1 MGDPSRRGFI
11 SVLAVL
17 LSTGW
22 AANHF
27 ASLIPVLRVDEGL
40 SHTVLDG
47 VFGIYALG
55 LLPGLLTGGA
65 LSDRVGRAV
74 VVLPGALI
82 ASLGTLILLLWH
94 DAPGLMVGRLVVGI
108 GAGLAIGA
116 GTAWAADL
124 RGKSGTVMAGVV
136 LTSGFALGPLFSGLL
151 AQFAAFP
158 LATPFV
164 VSAVLSVGSVTAAAV
179 WSRTPVSVEAAT
191 ITPVPD
197 GAERSVAN
205 APDGAERSVANALL
219 WALPLAPWVFAS
231 ATVSIVTMTARLGD
245 RYSGPLLPGFAAAL
259 TLGAGILVQTAARH
273 RNWGPQAGTVGAAL
287 AARGYCLVAVGGAH
301 PALGLFIVCALVLGT
316 AYGLCL
322 REGLLDLESLALP
335 ASRPDRDLLRRHLSR
350 IRTAGA
356 TGCHRTHDGSVAAV
370 GDPRRCCRRRCRG
383 PIPSIAVDPG
393 FLVTSASRSRIG
405 LNTRSDGVGGTCSRS
420 YPAVL
425 ASEDQKVTA

>member
-65 LSDRVGRAV
+65 LSDHVGRAV
-74 VVLPGALI
+74 LVLPGALI

-164 VSAVLSVGSVTAAAV
+164 VSAVLSVGSVAAAAV
-179 WSRTPVSVEAAT
+179 WSRTPAPTKAAMFT
-191 ITPVPD
+191 QIPD
-197 GAERSVAN
+197 RAERSGTGVK
-205 APDGAERSVANALL
+205 VALL

-231 ATVSIVTMTARLGD
+231 ATVSFVTMTARLGD
-245 RYSGPLLPGFAAAL
+245 RCSGPLLPGFAAAL

-287 AARGYCLVAVGGAH
+287 AALGYCLVAVGGAH

-322 REGLLDLESLALP
+322 REGLLDLESLAPP
-335 ASRPDRDLLRRHLSR
+335 ASRGALTGIFYVGTYLGFGLPVLLVVIEPTMGPSLPLV
-350 IRTAGA
+350 ILAA
-356 TGCHRTHDGSVAAV
+356 VAAV
-370 GDPRRCCRRRCRG
+370 VAVVRFRRLRSTQASTSHPRLE
-383 PIPSIAVDPG
+383 A
-393 FLVTSASRSRIG
+393 AS
-405 LNTRSDGVGGTCSRS
+405 V
-420 YPAVL
+420 
-425 ASEDQKVTA
+425 

>member
-164 VSAVLSVGSVTAAAV
+164 VSAFLSVGSVTAAAV

-205 APDGAERSVANALL
+205 ALL

-231 ATVSIVTMTARLGD
+231 ATVSFVTMTARLGD

-287 AARGYCLVAVGGAH
+287 AALGYCLVAVGGAH

-322 REGLLDLESLALP
+322 REGLLDLESLAPP
-335 ASRPDRDLLRRHLSR
+335 ASRGALTGIFYVGTYLGFGLPVLLVVIEPTMGPSLPLV
-350 IRTAGA
+350 ILAA
-356 TGCHRTHDGSVAAV
+356 VAAV
-370 GDPRRCCRRRCRG
+370 VAVVRFRRLRSTQASAHPRLE
-383 PIPSIAVDPG
+383 V
-393 FLVTSASRSRIG
+393 AS
-405 LNTRSDGVGGTCSRS
+405 V
-420 YPAVL
+420 
-425 ASEDQKVTA
+425 

>member
-40 SHTVLDG
+40 SHAVLDG

-82 ASLGTLILLLWH
+82 ASLGTLTLLLWH

-136 LTSGFALGPLFSGLL
+136 LTSGFALGPLFTGLL

-164 VSAVLSVGSVTAAAV
+164 VSAVLSVGSVAAAAA
-179 WSRTPVSVEAAT
+179 WSRTPAPTKAAT
-191 ITPVPD
+191 FTPVPD
-197 GAERSVAN
+197 GAERSVAS
-205 APDGAERSVANALL
+205 APDGAERSVASALF

-231 ATVSIVTMTARLGD
+231 ATVSFVTMTARLGD

-287 AARGYCLVAVGGAH
+287 AALGYCLVAVGGAH
-301 PALGLFIVCALVLGT
+301 PALGLFIVCSLVLGT

-322 REGLLDLESLALP
+322 REGLLDLESLAPP
-335 ASRPDRDLLRRHLSR
+335 ASRGALTGIFYVGTYLGFGLPVLLVVIEPTMGPSLPLV
-350 IRTAGA
+350 ILAA
-356 TGCHRTHDGSVAAV
+356 VAAV
-370 GDPRRCCRRRCRG
+370 VAVVRFRRLR
-383 PIPSIAVDPG
+383 STQA
-393 FLVTSASRSRIG
+393 SASHPR
-405 LNTRSDGVGGTCSRS
+405 LE
-420 YPAVL
+420 A
-425 ASEDQKVTA
+425 ASV

>member
-164 VSAVLSVGSVTAAAV
+164 VSAFLSVGSVTAAAV

-205 APDGAERSVANALL
+205 ALL

-231 ATVSIVTMTARLGD
+231 ATVSFVTMTARLGD

-273 RNWGPQAGTVGAAL
+273 RNWGPQAGTTGAAL
-287 AARGYCLVAVGGAH
+287 AALGYCLVAVGGAH

-322 REGLLDLESLALP
+322 REGLLDLESLAPP
-335 ASRPDRDLLRRHLSR
+335 ASRGALTGIFYVGTYLGFGLPVLLVVIEPTMGPSLPLV
-350 IRTAGA
+350 ILAA
-356 TGCHRTHDGSVAAV
+356 VAAV
-370 GDPRRCCRRRCRG
+370 VAVVRFRRLRSTQASSSHPRLE
-383 PIPSIAVDPG
+383 A
-393 FLVTSASRSRIG
+393 AS
-405 LNTRSDGVGGTCSRS
+405 V
-420 YPAVL
+420 
-425 ASEDQKVTA
+425 

>member
-40 SHTVLDG
+40 SHIVLDG

-65 LSDRVGRAV
+65 VSDRVGRAV

-164 VSAVLSVGSVTAAAV
+164 VSAVLSVGSVAAAAS
-179 WSRTPVSVEAAT
+179 WSRTLAPTKAAT
-191 ITPVPD
+191 FTPVPD
-197 GAERSVAN
+197 RAERSGTGVK
-205 APDGAERSVANALL
+205 VALL

-231 ATVSIVTMTARLGD
+231 ATVSFVTMTARLGD

-287 AARGYCLVAVGGAH
+287 AALGYCLVAVGGAH

-322 REGLLDLESLALP
+322 REGLLDLESLAPP
-335 ASRPDRDLLRRHLSR
+335 ASRGALTGIFYVGTYLGFGLPVLLVVIEPTMGPSLPLV
-350 IRTAGA
+350 ILAA
-356 TGCHRTHDGSVAAV
+356 VAAV
-370 GDPRRCCRRRCRG
+370 VAVVRFRRLRSTQASTSHPRLE
-383 PIPSIAVDPG
+383 A
-393 FLVTSASRSRIG
+393 AS
-405 LNTRSDGVGGTCSRS
+405 V
-420 YPAVL
+420 
-425 ASEDQKVTA
+425 

>member
-40 SHTVLDG
+40 SHAVLDG

-82 ASLGTLILLLWH
+82 ASLGTVILLLWH

-164 VSAVLSVGSVTAAAV
+164 VSAVLSVGSVAAAAV
-179 WSRTPVSVEAAT
+179 WSRTPAPTKAAT
-191 ITPVPD
+191 FTQVPD
-197 GAERSVAN
+197 RAERSGTDVK
-205 APDGAERSVANALL
+205 GALL

-231 ATVSIVTMTARLGD
+231 ATVSFVTMTARLGD

-287 AARGYCLVAVGGAH
+287 AALGYLLVAVGGAR

-322 REGLLDLESLALP
+322 REGLLDLESLAPP
-335 ASRPDRDLLRRHLSR
+335 ASRGALTGIFYVGTYLGFGLPVLLVVIEPTMGPSLPLV
-350 IRTAGA
+350 ILAA
-356 TGCHRTHDGSVAAV
+356 VAAV
-370 GDPRRCCRRRCRG
+370 VAVVRFRRLRSTQASTSHPRLE
-383 PIPSIAVDPG
+383 A
-393 FLVTSASRSRIG
+393 AS
-405 LNTRSDGVGGTCSRS
+405 V
-420 YPAVL
+420 
-425 ASEDQKVTA
+425 

>member
-65 LSDRVGRAV
+65 VSDRVGRAV

-164 VSAVLSVGSVTAAAV
+164 VSTVLSVGSVAAAAV
-179 WSRTPVSVEAAT
+179 WSRTPAPTKAAMFT
-191 ITPVPD
+191 QIPD
-197 GAERSVAN
+197 RAERSGTGVK
-205 APDGAERSVANALL
+205 VALL

-231 ATVSIVTMTARLGD
+231 ATVSFVTMTARLGD

-273 RNWGPQAGTVGAAL
+273 RNWGPQAGTTGAAL
-287 AARGYCLVAVGGAH
+287 AALGYCLVAVGGAH

-322 REGLLDLESLALP
+322 REGLLDLESLAPP
-335 ASRPDRDLLRRHLSR
+335 ASRGALTGIFYVGTYLGFGLPVLLVVIEPTMGPSLPLV
-350 IRTAGA
+350 ILAA
-356 TGCHRTHDGSVAAV
+356 VAAV
-370 GDPRRCCRRRCRG
+370 VAVVRFRRLRSTQASTSHPRLE
-383 PIPSIAVDPG
+383 A
-393 FLVTSASRSRIG
+393 AS
-405 LNTRSDGVGGTCSRS
+405 V
-420 YPAVL
+420 
-425 ASEDQKVTA
+425 

>member
-65 LSDRVGRAV
+65 VSDRVGRAV

-124 RGKSGTVMAGVV
+124 RGKSGTVMAGVA

-164 VSAVLSVGSVTAAAV
+164 VSAVLSVGSVAAAAV
-179 WSRTPVSVEAAT
+179 WSRTPAPTKAAMFT
-191 ITPVPD
+191 QIPD
-197 GAERSVAN
+197 RAERSGTGVK
-205 APDGAERSVANALL
+205 VALL

-231 ATVSIVTMTARLGD
+231 ATVSFVTMMARLGD

-287 AARGYCLVAVGGAH
+287 AALGYCLVAVGGAH

-322 REGLLDLESLALP
+322 REGLLDLESLAPP
-335 ASRPDRDLLRRHLSR
+335 ASRGALTGIFYVGTYLGFGLPVLLVVIEPTMGPSLPLV
-350 IRTAGA
+350 ILAA
-356 TGCHRTHDGSVAAV
+356 VAAV
-370 GDPRRCCRRRCRG
+370 VAVVRFRRLRSTQASTSHPRLE
-383 PIPSIAVDPG
+383 A
-393 FLVTSASRSRIG
+393 AS
-405 LNTRSDGVGGTCSRS
+405 V
-420 YPAVL
+420 
-425 ASEDQKVTA
+425 

>member
-11 SVLAVL
+11 SALAVL

-179 WSRTPVSVEAAT
+179 WSRTPAPTKAAMFT
-191 ITPVPD
+191 QIPD
-197 GAERSVAN
+197 RAERSGTGVK
-205 APDGAERSVANALL
+205 VTLL

-231 ATVSIVTMTARLGD
+231 ATVSFVTMTARLGD

-273 RNWGPQAGTVGAAL
+273 RNWGPQAGTTGAAL
-287 AARGYCLVAVGGAH
+287 AALGYCLVAVGGAH
-301 PALGLFIVCALVLGT
+301 PAFGLFIVCALILGT

-322 REGLLDLESLALP
+322 REGLLDLESLAPP
-335 ASRPDRDLLRRHLSR
+335 ASRGALTGIFYVGTYLGFGLPVLLVVIEPTMGPSLPLV
-350 IRTAGA
+350 ILAA
-356 TGCHRTHDGSVAAV
+356 VAAIV
-370 GDPRRCCRRRCRG
+370 AVVRFRRLRSTQASTSHPRLE
-383 PIPSIAVDPG
+383 A
-393 FLVTSASRSRIG
+393 AS
-405 LNTRSDGVGGTCSRS
+405 V
-420 YPAVL
+420 
-425 ASEDQKVTA
+425 

>member
-65 LSDRVGRAV
+65 VSDRVGRAV

-164 VSAVLSVGSVTAAAV
+164 VSAVLSVGSVAAAAS
-179 WSRTPVSVEAAT
+179 WSRTPAPTKAAMFT
-191 ITPVPD
+191 QVPD
-197 GAERSVAN
+197 RAERSGTGVK
-205 APDGAERSVANALL
+205 VALL

-231 ATVSIVTMTARLGD
+231 ATVSFVTMTARLGD

-273 RNWGPQAGTVGAAL
+273 RNWGPQAGTTGAAL
-287 AARGYCLVAVGGAH
+287 AALGYCLVAVGGAH

-322 REGLLDLESLALP
+322 REGLLDLESLAPP
-335 ASRPDRDLLRRHLSR
+335 ASRGALTGIFYVGTYLGFGLPVLLVVIEPTMGPSLPLV
-350 IRTAGA
+350 ILAA
-356 TGCHRTHDGSVAAV
+356 VAAV
-370 GDPRRCCRRRCRG
+370 VAVVRFRRLRSPQASTPHPRLE
-383 PIPSIAVDPG
+383 A
-393 FLVTSASRSRIG
+393 AS
-405 LNTRSDGVGGTCSRS
+405 V
-420 YPAVL
+420 
-425 ASEDQKVTA
+425 

>member
-65 LSDRVGRAV
+65 VSDRVGRAV

-164 VSAVLSVGSVTAAAV
+164 VSAVLSVGSVAAAAV
-179 WSRTPVSVEAAT
+179 WSRTPAPTKAAMFT
-191 ITPVPD
+191 QIPD
-197 GAERSVAN
+197 RAERSGTGVKA
-205 APDGAERSVANALL
+205 ALL

-231 ATVSIVTMTARLGD
+231 ATVSFVTMTARLGD

-273 RNWGPQAGTVGAAL
+273 RNWGPQAGTTGAAL
-287 AARGYCLVAVGGAH
+287 AALGYCLVAVGGAH

-322 REGLLDLESLALP
+322 REGLLDLESLAPP
-335 ASRPDRDLLRRHLSR
+335 ASRGALTGIFYVGTYLGFGLPVLLVVIEPTMGPSLPLV
-350 IRTAGA
+350 ILAA
-356 TGCHRTHDGSVAAV
+356 VAAV
-370 GDPRRCCRRRCRG
+370 VAVVRFRRLRSTQASTSHPRLE
-383 PIPSIAVDPG
+383 A
-393 FLVTSASRSRIG
+393 AS
-405 LNTRSDGVGGTCSRS
+405 V
-420 YPAVL
+420 
-425 ASEDQKVTA
+425 

>member
-40 SHTVLDG
+40 SHAVLDG

-65 LSDRVGRAV
+65 LSDRVGRAE

-82 ASLGTLILLLWH
+82 ASLGTVILLVWH
-94 DAPGLMVGRLVVGI
+94 DSPGLMVGRLVVGI

-164 VSAVLSVGSVTAAAV
+164 VSAVLSVGSVAAAAV
-179 WSRTPVSVEAAT
+179 WSRTPAPTKAAT
-191 ITPVPD
+191 FTQVPD
-197 GAERSVAN
+197 RAERSGTNVK
-205 APDGAERSVANALL
+205 GALL

-231 ATVSIVTMTARLGD
+231 ATVSFVTMTARLGD

-273 RNWGPQAGTVGAAL
+273 RNWGPQAGTVGASL
-287 AARGYCLVAVGGAH
+287 AALGYLLVAVGGAH

-322 REGLLDLESLALP
+322 REGLLDLESLAPP
-335 ASRPDRDLLRRHLSR
+335 ASRGALTGIFYVGTYLGFGLPVLLVVIEPTMGPSLPLV
-350 IRTAGA
+350 ILAA
-356 TGCHRTHDGSVAAV
+356 VAAV
-370 GDPRRCCRRRCRG
+370 VAVVRFRRLRSTQASTSHPRLE
-383 PIPSIAVDPG
+383 A
-393 FLVTSASRSRIG
+393 AS
-405 LNTRSDGVGGTCSRS
+405 V
-420 YPAVL
+420 
-425 ASEDQKVTA
+425 

>member
-65 LSDRVGRAV
+65 VSDRVGRAV

-124 RGKSGTVMAGVV
+124 RGKSGTVMAGVA

-164 VSAVLSVGSVTAAAV
+164 VSAVLSVGSVAAAAV
-179 WSRTPVSVEAAT
+179 WSRTPAPTKAAMFT
-191 ITPVPD
+191 QIPD
-197 GAERSVAN
+197 RAERSGTGVK
-205 APDGAERSVANALL
+205 VALL

-231 ATVSIVTMTARLGD
+231 ATVSFVTMTARLGD

-287 AARGYCLVAVGGAH
+287 AALGYCLVAVGGAH

-322 REGLLDLESLALP
+322 REGLLDLESLAPP
-335 ASRPDRDLLRRHLSR
+335 ASRGALTGIFYVGTYLGFGLPVLLVVIEPTMGPSLPLV
-350 IRTAGA
+350 ILAA
-356 TGCHRTHDGSVAAV
+356 VAAV
-370 GDPRRCCRRRCRG
+370 VAVVRFRRLRSPQASTPHPRLE
-383 PIPSIAVDPG
+383 A
-393 FLVTSASRSRIG
+393 AS
-405 LNTRSDGVGGTCSRS
+405 V
-420 YPAVL
+420 
-425 ASEDQKVTA
+425 

>member
-40 SHTVLDG
+40 SHIVLDG

-65 LSDRVGRAV
+65 VSDRVGRAV
-74 VVLPGALI
+74 LVLPGALI

-124 RGKSGTVMAGVV
+124 RGKSGTVMAGVA

-164 VSAVLSVGSVTAAAV
+164 VSAVLSVGSVAAAAV
-179 WSRTPVSVEAAT
+179 WSRTPAPTKAAMFT
-191 ITPVPD
+191 QIPD
-197 GAERSVAN
+197 RAERSGTGVK
-205 APDGAERSVANALL
+205 VALL

-231 ATVSIVTMTARLGD
+231 ATVSFVTMTARLGD

-287 AARGYCLVAVGGAH
+287 AALGYCLVAVGGAH

-322 REGLLDLESLALP
+322 REGLLDLESLAP
-335 ASRPDRDLLRRHLSR
+335 QASRGALTGIFYVGTYLGFGLPVLLVVIEPTMGPSLPLV
-350 IRTAGA
+350 ILAA
-356 TGCHRTHDGSVAAV
+356 VAAV
-370 GDPRRCCRRRCRG
+370 VAVVRFRRLRSPQASTPHPRLE
-383 PIPSIAVDPG
+383 A
-393 FLVTSASRSRIG
+393 AS
-405 LNTRSDGVGGTCSRS
+405 V
-420 YPAVL
+420 
-425 ASEDQKVTA
+425 

>member
-65 LSDRVGRAV
+65 VSDRVGRAV

-124 RGKSGTVMAGVV
+124 RGKSGTVMAGVA

-164 VSAVLSVGSVTAAAV
+164 VSAVLSVGSVAAAAV
-179 WSRTPVSVEAAT
+179 WSRTPAPTKAAMFT
-191 ITPVPD
+191 QIPD
-197 GAERSVAN
+197 RAERSGTGVK
-205 APDGAERSVANALL
+205 VALL

-231 ATVSIVTMTARLGD
+231 ATVSFVTMTARLGD

-287 AARGYCLVAVGGAH
+287 AALGYCLVAVGGAH

-322 REGLLDLESLALP
+322 REGLLDLESLAPP
-335 ASRPDRDLLRRHLSR
+335 ASRGALTGIFYVGTYLGFGLPVLLVVIEPTMGPSLPLV
-350 IRTAGA
+350 ILAA
-356 TGCHRTHDGSVAAV
+356 VAAV
-370 GDPRRCCRRRCRG
+370 VAVVRFRRLRSTQASTPHPRLE
-383 PIPSIAVDPG
+383 A
-393 FLVTSASRSRIG
+393 AS
-405 LNTRSDGVGGTCSRS
+405 V
-420 YPAVL
+420 
-425 ASEDQKVTA
+425 

>member
-65 LSDRVGRAV
+65 VSDRVGRAV

-164 VSAVLSVGSVTAAAV
+164 VSAVLSVGSVAAAAS
-179 WSRTPVSVEAAT
+179 WSRTPAPTKAAT
-191 ITPVPD
+191 FTPVPD
-197 GAERSVAN
+197 RAERSGTGVK
-205 APDGAERSVANALL
+205 VALL

-231 ATVSIVTMTARLGD
+231 ATVSFVTMTARLGD

-273 RNWGPQAGTVGAAL
+273 RNWGPQAGTTGAAL
-287 AARGYCLVAVGGAH
+287 AALGYCLVAVGGAH

-322 REGLLDLESLALP
+322 REGLLDLESLAPP
-335 ASRPDRDLLRRHLSR
+335 ASRGALTGIFYVGTYLGFGLPVLLVVIEPTMGPSLPLV
-350 IRTAGA
+350 ILAA
-356 TGCHRTHDGSVAAV
+356 VAAV
-370 GDPRRCCRRRCRG
+370 VAVVRFRRLRSTQASTSHPRLE
-383 PIPSIAVDPG
+383 A
-393 FLVTSASRSRIG
+393 AS
-405 LNTRSDGVGGTCSRS
+405 V
-420 YPAVL
+420 
-425 ASEDQKVTA
+425 

>member
-124 RGKSGTVMAGVV
+124 RGKSGTVLAGVV

-179 WSRTPVSVEAAT
+179 WSRTPVPVEAAT

-205 APDGAERSVANALL
+205 APDGAARSVANALL

-231 ATVSIVTMTARLGD
+231 ATVSFVTMTARLGD

-259 TLGAGILVQTAARH
+259 TLGAGILVQTAALH

-287 AARGYCLVAVGGAH
+287 AALGYCLVAVGGAH

-322 REGLLDLESLALP
+322 REGLLDLESLAPP
-335 ASRPDRDLLRRHLSR
+335 ASR
-350 IRTAGA
+350 GA
-356 TGCHRTHDGSVAAV
+356 LTGIFYV
-370 GDPRRCCRRRCRG
+370 GTYL
-383 PIPSIAVDPG
+383 G
-393 FLVTSASRSRIG
+393 F
-405 LNTRSDGVGGTCSRS
+405 
-420 YPAVL
+420 
-425 ASEDQKVTA
+425 

>member
-1 MGDPSRRGFI
+1 MGDPSCRGFI

-40 SHTVLDG
+40 SHIVLDG

-65 LSDRVGRAV
+65 VSDRVGRAV

-124 RGKSGTVMAGVV
+124 RGKSGTVMAGVA

-164 VSAVLSVGSVTAAAV
+164 VSAVLSVGSVAAAAV
-179 WSRTPVSVEAAT
+179 WSRTPAPTKAAMFT
-191 ITPVPD
+191 QIPD
-197 GAERSVAN
+197 RAERSGTGVK
-205 APDGAERSVANALL
+205 VALL

-231 ATVSIVTMTARLGD
+231 ATVSFVTMTARLGD

-287 AARGYCLVAVGGAH
+287 AALGYCLVAVGGAH

-322 REGLLDLESLALP
+322 REGLLDLESLAPP
-335 ASRPDRDLLRRHLSR
+335 ASRGALTGIFYVGTYLGFGLPVLLVVIEPTMGPSLPLV
-350 IRTAGA
+350 ILAA
-356 TGCHRTHDGSVAAV
+356 VAAV
-370 GDPRRCCRRRCRG
+370 VAVVRFRRLRSTQASTSHPRLE
-383 PIPSIAVDPG
+383 A
-393 FLVTSASRSRIG
+393 AS
-405 LNTRSDGVGGTCSRS
+405 V
-420 YPAVL
+420 
-425 ASEDQKVTA
+425 

>member
-65 LSDRVGRAV
+65 VSDRVGRAV

-124 RGKSGTVMAGVV
+124 RGKSGTVMAGVA

-164 VSAVLSVGSVTAAAV
+164 VSAVLSVGSVAAAAV
-179 WSRTPVSVEAAT
+179 WSRTPAPTKAAMFT
-191 ITPVPD
+191 QIPD
-197 GAERSVAN
+197 RAERSGTGVK
-205 APDGAERSVANALL
+205 VALL

-231 ATVSIVTMTARLGD
+231 ATVSFVTMTARLGD

-287 AARGYCLVAVGGAH
+287 AALGYCLVAVGGAH

-322 REGLLDLESLALP
+322 REGLLDLESLAPP
-335 ASRPDRDLLRRHLSR
+335 ASRGALTGIFYVGTYLGFGLPVLLVVIEPTMGPSLPLV
-350 IRTAGA
+350 ILAA
-356 TGCHRTHDGSVAAV
+356 VAAV
-370 GDPRRCCRRRCRG
+370 VAVVRFRRLRSTQASTSHPRLE
-383 PIPSIAVDPG
+383 A
-393 FLVTSASRSRIG
+393 AS
-405 LNTRSDGVGGTCSRS
+405 V
-420 YPAVL
+420 
-425 ASEDQKVTA
+425 

>member
-40 SHTVLDG
+40 SHAVLDG

-82 ASLGTLILLLWH
+82 ASLGTVILLLWH

-164 VSAVLSVGSVTAAAV
+164 VSAVLSVGSVAAAAV
-179 WSRTPVSVEAAT
+179 WSRTPAPTKAST
-191 ITPVPD
+191 FTQVPD
-197 GAERSVAN
+197 RAERSGTNVK
-205 APDGAERSVANALL
+205 GALL

-231 ATVSIVTMTARLGD
+231 ATVSFVTMTARLGD

-259 TLGAGILVQTAARH
+259 TLGAGILIQTAARH

-287 AARGYCLVAVGGAH
+287 AALGYLLVAVGGAR

-322 REGLLDLESLALP
+322 REGLLDLESLAPP
-335 ASRPDRDLLRRHLSR
+335 ASRGALTGIFYVGTYLGFGLPVLLVVIEPTMGPSLPLV
-350 IRTAGA
+350 ILAA
-356 TGCHRTHDGSVAAV
+356 VAAV
-370 GDPRRCCRRRCRG
+370 VAVVRFRRLRSTQASTSHPRLE
-383 PIPSIAVDPG
+383 A
-393 FLVTSASRSRIG
+393 AS
-405 LNTRSDGVGGTCSRS
+405 V
-420 YPAVL
+420 
-425 ASEDQKVTA
+425 

>member
-40 SHTVLDG
+40 SHIVLDG

-65 LSDRVGRAV
+65 VSDRVGRAV

-164 VSAVLSVGSVTAAAV
+164 VSAVLSVGSVAAAAS
-179 WSRTPVSVEAAT
+179 WSRTPAPTKAAT
-191 ITPVPD
+191 FTQVPD
-197 GAERSVAN
+197 RAERSGTGVK
-205 APDGAERSVANALL
+205 VALL

-231 ATVSIVTMTARLGD
+231 ATVSFVTMTARLGD

-287 AARGYCLVAVGGAH
+287 AALGYCLVAVGGAH

-322 REGLLDLESLALP
+322 REGLLDLESLAPP
-335 ASRPDRDLLRRHLSR
+335 ASRGALTGIFYVGTYLGFGLPVLLVVIEPTMGPSLPLV
-350 IRTAGA
+350 ILAA
-356 TGCHRTHDGSVAAV
+356 VAAV
-370 GDPRRCCRRRCRG
+370 VAVVRFRRLRSTQASTSHPRLE
-383 PIPSIAVDPG
+383 A
-393 FLVTSASRSRIG
+393 AS
-405 LNTRSDGVGGTCSRS
+405 V
-420 YPAVL
+420 
-425 ASEDQKVTA
+425 

>member
-65 LSDRVGRAV
+65 VSDRVGRAV

-164 VSAVLSVGSVTAAAV
+164 VSTVLSVGSVAAAAV
-179 WSRTPVSVEAAT
+179 WSRTPAPTKAAMFT
-191 ITPVPD
+191 QIPD
-197 GAERSVAN
+197 RAERSGTGVK
-205 APDGAERSVANALL
+205 VALL

-231 ATVSIVTMTARLGD
+231 ATVSFVTMTARLGD

-287 AARGYCLVAVGGAH
+287 AALGYCLVAVGGAH

-322 REGLLDLESLALP
+322 REGLLDLESLAPP
-335 ASRPDRDLLRRHLSR
+335 ASRGALTGIFYVGTYLGFGLPVLLVVIEPTMGPSLPLV
-350 IRTAGA
+350 ILAA
-356 TGCHRTHDGSVAAV
+356 VAAV
-370 GDPRRCCRRRCRG
+370 VAVVRFRRLRSPQASTPHPRLE
-383 PIPSIAVDPG
+383 A
-393 FLVTSASRSRIG
+393 AS
-405 LNTRSDGVGGTCSRS
+405 V
-420 YPAVL
+420 
-425 ASEDQKVTA
+425 

>member
-74 VVLPGALI
+74 VVLPGALV

-164 VSAVLSVGSVTAAAV
+164 VSAVLSVGSVAAAAV
-179 WSRTPVSVEAAT
+179 WSRTPAPTKAAMFT
-191 ITPVPD
+191 QIPD
-197 GAERSVAN
+197 RAERSGTGVK
-205 APDGAERSVANALL
+205 VALL

-231 ATVSIVTMTARLGD
+231 ATVSFVTMTARLGD

-287 AARGYCLVAVGGAH
+287 AALGYCLVAVGGAH

-322 REGLLDLESLALP
+322 REGLLDLESLAPP
-335 ASRPDRDLLRRHLSR
+335 ASRGALTGIFYVGTYLGFGLPVLLVVIEPTMGPSLPLV
-350 IRTAGA
+350 ILAA
-356 TGCHRTHDGSVAAV
+356 VAAV
-370 GDPRRCCRRRCRG
+370 VAVVRFRRLRSTQASTSHPRLE
-383 PIPSIAVDPG
+383 A
-393 FLVTSASRSRIG
+393 AS
-405 LNTRSDGVGGTCSRS
+405 V
-420 YPAVL
+420 
-425 ASEDQKVTA
+425 

>member
-65 LSDRVGRAV
+65 LSDRFGRAV

-179 WSRTPVSVEAAT
+179 WSRTPAPVEAAT

-197 GAERSVAN
+197 GAEHSVAN

-231 ATVSIVTMTARLGD
+231 ATVSFVTMTARLGD

-273 RNWGPQAGTVGAAL
+273 RNWGPQAGTTGAAL
-287 AARGYCLVAVGGAH
+287 AALGYCLVAVGGAH

-322 REGLLDLESLALP
+322 REGLLDLESLAPP
-335 ASRPDRDLLRRHLSR
+335 ASRGALTGIFYVGTYLGFGLPVLLVVIEPTMGPSLPLV
-350 IRTAGA
+350 ILAA
-356 TGCHRTHDGSVAAV
+356 VAAV
-370 GDPRRCCRRRCRG
+370 VAVVRFRRLRSTQASSSHPRLE
-383 PIPSIAVDPG
+383 A
-393 FLVTSASRSRIG
+393 AS
-405 LNTRSDGVGGTCSRS
+405 V
-420 YPAVL
+420 
-425 ASEDQKVTA
+425 

>member
-164 VSAVLSVGSVTAAAV
+164 VSAFLSVGSVTAAAV

-205 APDGAERSVANALL
+205 ALL

-231 ATVSIVTMTARLGD
+231 ATVSFVTMTARLGD

-287 AARGYCLVAVGGAH
+287 AALGYCLVAVGGAH

-322 REGLLDLESLALP
+322 REGLLDLESLAPP
-335 ASRPDRDLLRRHLSR
+335 ASRGALTGIFYVGTYLGFGLPVLLVVIEPTMGPSLPLV
-350 IRTAGA
+350 ILAA
-356 TGCHRTHDGSVAAV
+356 VAAV
-370 GDPRRCCRRRCRG
+370 VAVVRFRRLR
-383 PIPSIAVDPG
+383 STQA
-393 FLVTSASRSRIG
+393 SASHPR
-405 LNTRSDGVGGTCSRS
+405 LEV
-420 YPAVL
+420 
-425 ASEDQKVTA
+425 ASV

>member
-40 SHTVLDG
+40 SHAVLDG

-82 ASLGTLILLLWH
+82 ASLGTLTLLLWH

-164 VSAVLSVGSVTAAAV
+164 VSAVLSVGSVAAAAV
-179 WSRTPVSVEAAT
+179 WSRTPAPTKAAT
-191 ITPVPD
+191 FTQVPD
-197 GAERSVAN
+197 RAERSGTDVK
-205 APDGAERSVANALL
+205 GALL

-231 ATVSIVTMTARLGD
+231 ATVSFVTMSARLGD

-287 AARGYCLVAVGGAH
+287 AALGYCLVAVGGAH
-301 PALGLFIVCALVLGT
+301 PALGLFIVCSLVLGT

-322 REGLLDLESLALP
+322 REGLLDLESLAPP
-335 ASRPDRDLLRRHLSR
+335 ASRGALTGIFYVGTYLGFGLPVLLVVIEPTMGPSLPLV
-350 IRTAGA
+350 ILAA
-356 TGCHRTHDGSVAAV
+356 VAAV
-370 GDPRRCCRRRCRG
+370 VAVVRFRRLR
-383 PIPSIAVDPG
+383 STQA
-393 FLVTSASRSRIG
+393 SASHPR
-405 LNTRSDGVGGTCSRS
+405 LE
-420 YPAVL
+420 A
-425 ASEDQKVTA
+425 ASV

>member
-27 ASLIPVLRVDEGL
+27 AALIPVLRVDEGL

-164 VSAVLSVGSVTAAAV
+164 VSAFLSVGSVTAAAV

-205 APDGAERSVANALL
+205 ALL

-231 ATVSIVTMTARLGD
+231 ATVSFVTMTARLGD

-287 AARGYCLVAVGGAH
+287 AALGYCLVAVGGAH

-322 REGLLDLESLALP
+322 REGLLDLESLAPP
-335 ASRPDRDLLRRHLSR
+335 ASRGALTGIFYVGTYLGFGLPVLLVVIEPTMGPSLPLV
-350 IRTAGA
+350 ILAA
-356 TGCHRTHDGSVAAV
+356 VAAV
-370 GDPRRCCRRRCRG
+370 VAVVRFRRLRSTQASSSHPRLE
-383 PIPSIAVDPG
+383 A
-393 FLVTSASRSRIG
+393 AS
-405 LNTRSDGVGGTCSRS
+405 V
-420 YPAVL
+420 
-425 ASEDQKVTA
+425 

>member
-82 ASLGTLILLLWH
+82 ASLGTLIVLLWH

-158 LATPFV
+158 LATP
-164 VSAVLSVGSVTAAAV
+164 LS
-179 WSRTPVSVEAAT
+179 
-191 ITPVPD
+191 
-197 GAERSVAN
+197 
-205 APDGAERSVANALL
+205 
-219 WALPLAPWVFAS
+219 
-231 ATVSIVTMTARLGD
+231 
-245 RYSGPLLPGFAAAL
+245 
-259 TLGAGILVQTAARH
+259 
-273 RNWGPQAGTVGAAL
+273 
-287 AARGYCLVAVGGAH
+287 
-301 PALGLFIVCALVLGT
+301 
-316 AYGLCL
+316 
-322 REGLLDLESLALP
+322 
-335 ASRPDRDLLRRHLSR
+335 SRPSCRWVRLPRQLCGVVHLF
-350 IRTAGA
+350 
-356 TGCHRTHDGSVAAV
+356 
-370 GDPRRCCRRRCRG
+370 P
-383 PIPSIAVDPG
+383 
-393 FLVTSASRSRIG
+393 
-405 LNTRSDGVGGTCSRS
+405 
-420 YPAVL
+420 
-425 ASEDQKVTA
+425 

>member
-65 LSDRVGRAV
+65 VSDRVGRAV

-164 VSAVLSVGSVTAAAV
+164 VSAVLSVGSVAAAAS
-179 WSRTPVSVEAAT
+179 WSRTPAPTKAAT
-191 ITPVPD
+191 FTPVPD
-197 GAERSVAN
+197 RAERSGTGVK
-205 APDGAERSVANALL
+205 VALL

-231 ATVSIVTMTARLGD
+231 ATVSFVTMTARLGD

-273 RNWGPQAGTVGAAL
+273 RNWGPQAGTTGAAL
-287 AARGYCLVAVGGAH
+287 AALGYCLVAVGGAH

-322 REGLLDLESLALP
+322 REGLLDLESLAPP
-335 ASRPDRDLLRRHLSR
+335 ASRGALTGIFYVGTYLGFGLPVLLVVIEPTMGPSLPLV
-350 IRTAGA
+350 ILAA
-356 TGCHRTHDGSVAAV
+356 VAAV
-370 GDPRRCCRRRCRG
+370 VAVVRFRRLRSPQASTPHPRLE
-383 PIPSIAVDPG
+383 A
-393 FLVTSASRSRIG
+393 AS
-405 LNTRSDGVGGTCSRS
+405 V
-420 YPAVL
+420 
-425 ASEDQKVTA
+425 

>member
-164 VSAVLSVGSVTAAAV
+164 VSAVFSVGSVTAAAV
-179 WSRTPVSVEAAT
+179 WSRTPAPTKAAMFT
-191 ITPVPD
+191 QIPD
-197 GAERSVAN
+197 RAERSGTGVK
-205 APDGAERSVANALL
+205 VALL

-231 ATVSIVTMTARLGD
+231 ATVSFVTMTARLGD

-287 AARGYCLVAVGGAH
+287 AALGYCLVAVGGAH

-322 REGLLDLESLALP
+322 REGLLDLESLAPP
-335 ASRPDRDLLRRHLSR
+335 ASRGALTGIFYVGTYLGFGLPVLLVVIEPTMGPSLPLV
-350 IRTAGA
+350 ILAA
-356 TGCHRTHDGSVAAV
+356 VAAV
-370 GDPRRCCRRRCRG
+370 VAVVRFRRLRSTQASSSHPRLE
-383 PIPSIAVDPG
+383 A
-393 FLVTSASRSRIG
+393 AS
-405 LNTRSDGVGGTCSRS
+405 V
-420 YPAVL
+420 
-425 ASEDQKVTA
+425 

>member
-40 SHTVLDG
+40 SHIVLDG

-65 LSDRVGRAV
+65 VSDRVGRAV

-164 VSAVLSVGSVTAAAV
+164 VSAVLSVGSVAAAAS
-179 WSRTPVSVEAAT
+179 WSRTPAPTKAAT
-191 ITPVPD
+191 FTPVPD
-197 GAERSVAN
+197 RAERSGTGVK
-205 APDGAERSVANALL
+205 VALL

-231 ATVSIVTMTARLGD
+231 ATVSFVTMTARLGD
-245 RYSGPLLPGFAAAL
+245 RYSGPLLPGFTAAL

-287 AARGYCLVAVGGAH
+287 AALGYCLVAVGGAH

-322 REGLLDLESLALP
+322 REGLLDLESLAPP
-335 ASRPDRDLLRRHLSR
+335 ASRGALTGIFYVGTYLGFGLPVLLVVIEPTMGPSLPLV
-350 IRTAGA
+350 ILAA
-356 TGCHRTHDGSVAAV
+356 VAAV
-370 GDPRRCCRRRCRG
+370 VAVVRFRRLRSTQASTSHPRLE
-383 PIPSIAVDPG
+383 A
-393 FLVTSASRSRIG
+393 AS
-405 LNTRSDGVGGTCSRS
+405 V
-420 YPAVL
+420 
-425 ASEDQKVTA
+425 

>member
-40 SHTVLDG
+40 SHAVLDG

-82 ASLGTLILLLWH
+82 ASLGTLTLLLWH

-136 LTSGFALGPLFSGLL
+136 LTSGFALGPLFTGLL

-164 VSAVLSVGSVTAAAV
+164 VSAVLSVGSVAAAAA
-179 WSRTPVSVEAAT
+179 WSRTPAPTKAAT
-191 ITPVPD
+191 FTPVPD
-197 GAERSVAN
+197 GAERSVA
-205 APDGAERSVANALL
+205 SALF

-231 ATVSIVTMTARLGD
+231 ATVSFVTMTARLGD

-287 AARGYCLVAVGGAH
+287 AALGYCLVAVGGAH
-301 PALGLFIVCALVLGT
+301 PALGLFIVCSLVLGT

-322 REGLLDLESLALP
+322 REGLLDLESLAPP
-335 ASRPDRDLLRRHLSR
+335 ASRGALTGIFYVGTYLGFGLPVLLVVIEPTMGPSLPLV
-350 IRTAGA
+350 ILAA
-356 TGCHRTHDGSVAAV
+356 VAAV
-370 GDPRRCCRRRCRG
+370 VAVVRFRRLR
-383 PIPSIAVDPG
+383 STQA
-393 FLVTSASRSRIG
+393 SASHPR
-405 LNTRSDGVGGTCSRS
+405 LE
-420 YPAVL
+420 A
-425 ASEDQKVTA
+425 ASV

>member
-179 WSRTPVSVEAAT
+179 WSRTPAPTKAAMFT
-191 ITPVPD
+191 QIPD
-197 GAERSVAN
+197 RAERSGTGVK
-205 APDGAERSVANALL
+205 VALL

-231 ATVSIVTMTARLGD
+231 ATVSFVTMTARLGD

-287 AARGYCLVAVGGAH
+287 AALGYCLVAVGGAH

-322 REGLLDLESLALP
+322 REGLLDLESLAPP
-335 ASRPDRDLLRRHLSR
+335 ASRGALTGIFYVGTYLGFGLPVLLVVIEPTMGPSLPLV
-350 IRTAGA
+350 ILAA
-356 TGCHRTHDGSVAAV
+356 VAAV
-370 GDPRRCCRRRCRG
+370 VAVVRFRRLRSTQASSSHPRLE
-383 PIPSIAVDPG
+383 A
-393 FLVTSASRSRIG
+393 AS
-405 LNTRSDGVGGTCSRS
+405 V
-420 YPAVL
+420 
-425 ASEDQKVTA
+425 

>member
-179 WSRTPVSVEAAT
+179 WSRTPVPVEAAT
-191 ITPVPD
+191 ITPV
-197 GAERSVAN
+197 
-205 APDGAERSVANALL
+205 PDGAERSVANALL

-231 ATVSIVTMTARLGD
+231 ATVSFVTMTARLGD

-287 AARGYCLVAVGGAH
+287 AALGYCLVAVGGAH

-322 REGLLDLESLALP
+322 REGLLDLESLAPP
-335 ASRPDRDLLRRHLSR
+335 ASRGALTGIFYVGTYLGFGLPVLLVVIEPTMGPSLPLV
-350 IRTAGA
+350 ILAA
-356 TGCHRTHDGSVAAV
+356 VAAV
-370 GDPRRCCRRRCRG
+370 VAVVRFRRLRSTQASSSHPRLE
-383 PIPSIAVDPG
+383 A
-393 FLVTSASRSRIG
+393 AS
-405 LNTRSDGVGGTCSRS
+405 V
-420 YPAVL
+420 
-425 ASEDQKVTA
+425 

>member
-1 MGDPSRRGFI
+1 MGDPSCRGFI

-82 ASLGTLILLLWH
+82 ASLGTLILLLWR

-179 WSRTPVSVEAAT
+179 WSRTPVPVEAAT

-231 ATVSIVTMTARLGD
+231 ATVSFVTMTARLGD

-287 AARGYCLVAVGGAH
+287 AALGYCLVAVGGAH

-322 REGLLDLESLALP
+322 REGLLDLESLAPP
-335 ASRPDRDLLRRHLSR
+335 ASRGALTGIFYVGTYLGFGLPVLLVVIEPTMGPSLPLV
-350 IRTAGA
+350 ILAA
-356 TGCHRTHDGSVAAV
+356 VAAV
-370 GDPRRCCRRRCRG
+370 VAVVRFRRLRSTQASSSHPRLE
-383 PIPSIAVDPG
+383 A
-393 FLVTSASRSRIG
+393 AS
-405 LNTRSDGVGGTCSRS
+405 V
-420 YPAVL
+420 
-425 ASEDQKVTA
+425 

>member
-65 LSDRVGRAV
+65 VSDRVGRAV

-164 VSAVLSVGSVTAAAV
+164 VSTVLSVGSVAAAAV
-179 WSRTPVSVEAAT
+179 WSRTPAPTKAAMFT
-191 ITPVPD
+191 QIPD
-197 GAERSVAN
+197 RAERSGTGVK
-205 APDGAERSVANALL
+205 VALL

-231 ATVSIVTMTARLGD
+231 ATVSFVTMTARLGD

-273 RNWGPQAGTVGAAL
+273 RNWGPQAGTTGAAL
-287 AARGYCLVAVGGAH
+287 AALGYCLVAVGGAH

-322 REGLLDLESLALP
+322 REGLLDLESLAPP
-335 ASRPDRDLLRRHLSR
+335 ASRGALTGIFYVGTYLGFGLPVLLVVIEPTMGPSLPLV
-350 IRTAGA
+350 ILAA
-356 TGCHRTHDGSVAAV
+356 VAAV
-370 GDPRRCCRRRCRG
+370 VAVVRFRRLRSPQASTPHPRLE
-383 PIPSIAVDPG
+383 A
-393 FLVTSASRSRIG
+393 AS
-405 LNTRSDGVGGTCSRS
+405 V
-420 YPAVL
+420 
-425 ASEDQKVTA
+425 

>member
-65 LSDRVGRAV
+65 VSDRVGRAV

-124 RGKSGTVMAGVV
+124 RGKSGTVMAGVA

-164 VSAVLSVGSVTAAAV
+164 VSAVLSVGSVAAAAV
-179 WSRTPVSVEAAT
+179 WSRTPAPTKAAMFT
-191 ITPVPD
+191 QIPD
-197 GAERSVAN
+197 RAERSGTGVK
-205 APDGAERSVANALL
+205 VALL

-231 ATVSIVTMTARLGD
+231 ATVSFVTMTARLGD

-287 AARGYCLVAVGGAH
+287 AALGYCLVAVGGAH

-322 REGLLDLESLALP
+322 REGLLDLESLAPP
-335 ASRPDRDLLRRHLSR
+335 ASRGALTGIFYVGTYLGFGLPVLLVVIEPTMGPALPLV
-350 IRTAGA
+350 ILAA
-356 TGCHRTHDGSVAAV
+356 VAAV
-370 GDPRRCCRRRCRG
+370 VAVVRFRRLRSPQASTPHPRLE
-383 PIPSIAVDPG
+383 A
-393 FLVTSASRSRIG
+393 AS
-405 LNTRSDGVGGTCSRS
+405 V
-420 YPAVL
+420 
-425 ASEDQKVTA
+425 

>member
-1 MGDPSRRGFI
+1 M
-11 SVLAVL
+11 
-17 LSTGW
+17 
-22 AANHF
+22 
-27 ASLIPVLRVDEGL
+27 
-40 SHTVLDG
+40 LDG

-164 VSAVLSVGSVTAAAV
+164 VSAFLSVGSVTAAAV

-205 APDGAERSVANALL
+205 APDGAERSVANAPDGAERSVANALL

-231 ATVSIVTMTARLGD
+231 ATVSFVTMTARLGD

-273 RNWGPQAGTVGAAL
+273 RNWGPQAGTTAPHWRHSDTAWSQS
-287 AARGYCLVAVGGAH
+287 AART

-322 REGLLDLESLALP
+322 REGLLDLESLAP
-335 ASRPDRDLLRRHLSR
+335 PRPRGRPDRDLLRRHLSR

-383 PIPSIAVDPG
+383 PIPSIAVDP
-393 FLVTSASRSRIG
+393 VPRHIRVSRSH
-405 LNTRSDGVGGTCSRS
+405 RSERPFGRSWRYLQSQLPGGVSVGGPEGHCVGTQQWARARRAR
-420 YPAVL
+420 PNRPRV
-425 ASEDQKVTA
+425 VRTT